1 VAHQSASSKISYS
14 LIPVLEN
21 NLAMKL
27 DPQDISILKELQQ
40 DANLSSTELAE
51 RVGLSQSPCWRRI
64 NQLEEAGVIQRRV
77 ALLARKKLGID
88 VLVFVNVK
96 LASHGWQS
104 LPKFKQ
110 KVVSFPEVLQCF
122 LVMGDIDFILL
133 VATRTIEDYNRF
145 VQNKLAQ
152 IPGVQSIDSRI
163 VIEETKNTTELP
175 LGLV

>member
-1 VAHQSASSKISYS
+1 
-14 LIPVLEN
+14 
-21 NLAMKL
+21 MKL
-27 DPQDISILKELQQ
+27 DKQDIAILSELQH
-40 DANLSSTELAE
+40 DATLSSTTLAE
-51 RVGLSQSPCWRRI
+51 RVGLSQSPCWRRV
-64 NQLEEAGVIQRRV
+64 NQLEEAGVIQQRV
-77 ALLARKKLGID
+77 ALLARKKLGLEM
-88 VLVFVNVK
+88 LVVVNVK

-110 KVVSFPEVLQCF
+110 RVVSFPEVLQCF

-133 VATRTIEDYNRF
+133 VAEYNRF
-145 VQNKLAQ
+145 VQGKLAQ

>member
-1 VAHQSASSKISYS
+1 
-14 LIPVLEN
+14 
-21 NLAMKL
+21 MKL
-27 DPQDISILKELQQ
+27 DKHDIAILKQLQQ
-40 DANLSSTELAE
+40 DAAIPSTELAE
-51 RVGLSQSPCWRRI
+51 RVGLSQSPCWRRVH
-64 NQLEEAGVIQRRV
+64 QLEEAGVIQGRHAR
-77 ALLARKKLGID
+77 LARKKLGLE
-88 VLVFVNVK
+88 VLVVVNVK

-110 KVVSFPEVLQCF
+110 RVVSFPEVLQCF

-133 VATRTIEDYNRF
+133 VATRTVEEYNSF
-145 VQNKLAQ
+145 VQGKLAQ

>member
-1 VAHQSASSKISYS
+1 
-14 LIPVLEN
+14 
-21 NLAMKL
+21 MKL
-27 DPQDISILKELQQ
+27 DKQDLAILSELQH
-40 DANLSSTELAE
+40 DATLSSTTLAE
-51 RVGLSQSPCWRRI
+51 RVGLSQSPCWRRV
-64 NQLEEAGVIQRRV
+64 NQLEEAGVIQQRV
-77 ALLARKKLGID
+77 ALLARKKLGLEM
-88 VLVFVNVK
+88 LVVVNVK

-110 KVVSFPEVLQCF
+110 RVVSFPEVLQCF

-133 VATRTIEDYNRF
+133 VATRTVEEYTRF
-145 VQNKLAQ
+145 VQGKLAQ